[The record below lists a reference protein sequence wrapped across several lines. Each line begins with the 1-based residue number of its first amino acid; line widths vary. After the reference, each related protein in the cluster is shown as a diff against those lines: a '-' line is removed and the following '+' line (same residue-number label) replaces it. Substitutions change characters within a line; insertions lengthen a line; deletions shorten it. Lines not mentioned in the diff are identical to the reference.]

1 MTVPDKDLTY
11 KAQWL
16 KMEYTLQFKTGEG
29 TSVSPIKG
37 NYGDKISV
45 PKDPTRT
52 GYIFKYWSENGKKWT
67 SFRRLC
73 RPKVIFTQQYGSGRH
88 TRLLMT

>member
-52 GYIFKYWSENGKKWT
+52 GYIFKYWSENGKKVDK
-67 SFRRLC
+67 L
-73 RPKVIFTQQYGSGRH
+73 PADYAGRKSYLH
-88 TRLLMT
+88 SNMGAGDIPDYL